1 MLGESVKSS
10 SAIKKQRIREVSR
23 QKTDYEYIEEE
34 MLAFFPQ
41 SRYFQ
46 IHFQHCHDNAYK
58 IQQELFE
65 LKQYIVTLEE
75 KLDRMMKILDEQ
87 TENI

>member
-1 MLGESVKSS
+1 MKSS
-10 SAIKKQRIREVSR
+10 SAVKKHRISKIPRKKSE
-23 QKTDYEYIEEE
+23 YEYIEEE

-41 SRYFQ
+41 PKYFQ

-65 LKQYIVTLEE
+65 LKQYIVSLEE
-75 KLDRMMKILDEQ
+75 KLDRMMKALNEQ
-87 TENI
+87 TENV